1 MVRVMVFNI
10 TFNNISVLVISWRSS
25 SSLYELPI
33 GGTPL
38 HMQGKIRSPYI
49 KRNFCKMGLE
59 LSSRY
64 VFSYVTCLRNNSWQA

>member
-10 TFNNISVLVISWRSS
+10 TFNNISVSVISSRSS

-38 HMQGKIRSPYI
+38 HMQGKIR
-49 KRNFCKMGLE
+49 KVL
-59 LSSRY
+59 
-64 VFSYVTCLRNNSWQA
+64 T